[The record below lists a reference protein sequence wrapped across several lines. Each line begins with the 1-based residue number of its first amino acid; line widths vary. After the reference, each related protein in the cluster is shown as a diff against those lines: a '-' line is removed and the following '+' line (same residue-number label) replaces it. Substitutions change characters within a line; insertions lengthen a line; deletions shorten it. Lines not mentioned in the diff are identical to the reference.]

1 MIGLD
6 SDVLIDFLHE
16 DVDAIAVLKK
26 YRGELA
32 TTEINIFEIFDGIYA
47 QKQIN
52 KEEEVIAGLF
62 FQSIQILPS
71 SLGCGQIA
79 AQMLSHLKRQ
89 GRTIEQTDCFIAA
102 IMQINGCNKIITRNV
117 KHFSAIKGVEIISY

>member
-1 MIGLD
+1 MICLD

-16 DVDAIAVLKK
+16 DDDAIDILEK

-47 QKQIN
+47 QKQID

-62 FQSIQILPS
+62 FQDIQILS
-71 SLGCGQIA
+71 SFSGWGQIA

-89 GRTIEQTDCFIAA
+89 GKTIEQTDCFIAA

-117 KHFSAIKGVEIISY
+117 KHFSAIKGVEIVSY